1 MFPECGSGGGS
12 KEGGEGEGHKMF
24 SPSPSYFS
32 DFVRANPVGLDI
44 PVFVQRLDRYAFVG
58 FKIEDLVSFSR
69 AHAAAHRPLV
79 SCSNIDRV
87 EPILEACKDAL
98 KSYRWMHLDSFL
110 KIQQILHRLAQ
121 PPRVYPEPDDAVTPS
136 TPSMFSAFTSLF
148 APAPPSSPVQT
159 PPTRPPSPV
168 LTPLERSER
177 LVVYNPDLRFPLKRS
192 APEPPSPPKPQRA
205 RRVLPSRHVRYQR
218 VLKGRATVRAKWEAM
233 EKERLSKRAGRLD
246 RKAQK
251 ENRRQARLEEKALAA
266 RFAAKQK

>member
-1 MFPECGSGGGS
+1 
-12 KEGGEGEGHKMF
+12 MF

-32 DFVRANPVGLDI
+32 DFARANPARLDI

-58 FKIEDLVSFSR
+58 FRLEDLVSYSR
-69 AHAAAHRPLV
+69 AQAAAHRPLV

-98 KSYRWMHLDSFL
+98 KSYRWMQLDSFL

-121 PPRVYPEPDDAVTPS
+121 PLRIYPEPDEWITPS

-148 APAPPSSPVQT
+148 ASAPSSPVQS

-168 LTPLERSER
+168 QTPLERCER
-177 LVVYNPDLRFPLKRS
+177 LVVYNPDLRFPMKRS
-192 APEPPSPPKPQRA
+192 EPEPPSPPKPQRG

-233 EKERLSKRAGRLD
+233 EKERLSKRAGRSE
-246 RKAQK
+246 RKAEK
-251 ENRRQARLEEKALAA
+251 KGRRQARLEEKALAA